1 MGEISIDHRILL
13 DIRTLG
19 VWRLKRNRE
28 EIISQ
33 ILNVCMDG
41 AIKTRVVYQSN
52 LNFKTVEPYLY
63 LLVKNNL
70 LEVQHGKKKLY
81 ETTKKG
87 ENLLKAMD
95 SVNRLVGFNSL

>member
-1 MGEISIDHRILL
+1 
-13 DIRTLG
+13 
-19 VWRLKRNRE
+19 
-28 EIISQ
+28 
-33 ILNVCMDG
+33 MDG
-41 AIKTRVVYQSN
+41 AIKTHVVYQSN
-52 LNFKTVEPYLY
+52 LNFKTVEPYLD

-95 SVNRLVGFNSL
+95 SVNNMVGFKPL